1 MPPMPLNK
9 SFLPGRGDI
18 NTARTPNTNTTTAHP
33 INTIMPLPSVRDA
46 MSEGIPPSAGA
57 TSNRDEYLRE
67 SRHVQQRSTNSTNFN
82 NKKFPPRAGD
92 AREIPPKR
100 CASYRG
106 CQHTNTAHPK
116 NTTNALKTNTNENIT
131 TSSHTKFQLVDLV
144 LGGLRASP
152 GSPR

>member
-1 MPPMPLNK
+1 MPPMPSNK
-9 SFLPGRGDI
+9 SCPRAGGDI
-18 NTARTPNTNTTTAHP
+18 NTARTPNTHTTTAHP
-33 INTIMPLPSVRDA
+33 INTIMPLPSVREKVMSGLSDLKSGASHIPNA

-82 NKKFPPRAGD
+82 TKKFPPRAGG

-106 CQHTNTAHPK
+106 VPTYKYATSEKYHKCPENQHK
-116 NTTNALKTNTNENIT
+116 
-131 TSSHTKFQLVDLV
+131 
-144 LGGLRASP
+144 
-152 GSPR
+152 